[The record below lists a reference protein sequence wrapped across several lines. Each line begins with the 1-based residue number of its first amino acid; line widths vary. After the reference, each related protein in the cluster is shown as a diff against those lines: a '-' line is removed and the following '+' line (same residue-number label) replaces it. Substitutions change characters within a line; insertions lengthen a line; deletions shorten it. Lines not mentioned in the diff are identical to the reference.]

1 MVSRPPFDGPLG
13 LQTSMC
19 CRVAALYEA
28 LRDYSNLGELAK
40 GDPDRP
46 EVDGSDIKRVVGD
59 AAAPGS
65 TAKGD
70 GFASG
75 VDDAAAAEE
84 GGGKFPEPEHPI
96 SDMKHS

>member
-1 MVSRPPFDGPLG
+1 VR
-13 LQTSMC
+13 

-46 EVDGSDIKRVVGD
+46 EVDAADIKRVMGD

-65 TAKGD
+65 TAQGD
-70 GFASG
+70 GSAGGF
-75 VDDAAAAEE
+75 DDAGAAEE
-84 GGGKFPEPEHPI
+84 SGGKDAEPKHPI